1 MSSTPTSVTPQPP
14 AARPDL
20 TVVIP
25 VFNEVENIGPVIEEV
40 LAALADRSAELLIVD
55 DGSDDGTG
63 AVVEGMLATNPQLRF
78 VLHPNR
84 AGKSA
89 ALRTGA
95 LQARGR
101 WMATMDGDGQDD
113 PKDMLAL
120 TGEVDLSTIGTVGIV
135 GGVRKQRT
143 DGNNRKYASRFAN
156 GLRRSLLKDDCPDT
170 ACGLKLLPVDVFLS
184 LPFFDAV
191 HRYLPALVQHF
202 GYEARYVPVDNRPRV
217 HGASKY
223 SNIGRAFAGLFD
235 LMGVIWLMRRTHYPS
250 KELLLRPYE
259 DKA

>member
-1 MSSTPTSVTPQPP
+1 MTPSPEPQD
-14 AARPDL
+14 APDL

-25 VFNEVENIGPVIEEV
+25 VFNEKENIEAVIDEV
-40 LAALADRSAELLIVD
+40 LGAISDRAAELLIVD

-63 AVVEGMLATNPQLRF
+63 ALVAELAETRPQLRF
-78 VLHPNR
+78 IQHPNR

-95 LQARGR
+95 LNAHGR

-120 TGEVDLSTIGTVGIV
+120 TEQVDLKTIGTVGIV

-143 DGNNRKYASRFAN
+143 DGANRKWASRFAN
-156 GLRRSLLKDDCPDT
+156 KLRRSLLKDDCPDT
-170 ACGLKLLPVDVFLS
+170 ACGLKLLPRDVFLS

-202 GYEARYVPVDNRPRV
+202 GYEARYVPVDNRPRQ
-217 HGASKY
+217 HGVSKY
-223 SNIGRAFAGLFD
+223 SNLGRAAAGFFD
-235 LMGVIWLMRRTHYPS
+235 LMGVMWLMRRTHYPS
-250 KELLLRPYE
+250 RDLLLRPDE
-259 DKA
+259 TKT

>member
-1 MSSTPTSVTPQPP
+1 MSDQNAAPIAAPSTDPL
-14 AARPDL
+14 L

-25 VFNEVENIGPVIEEV
+25 VFNERENIEPVIEEV
-40 LAALADRSAELLIVD
+40 LAAIANEPAELLIVD
-55 DGSDDGTG
+55 DGSEDGTG
-63 AVVEGMLATNPQLRF
+63 DVVAAMVPNHPRLRF
-78 VLHPNR
+78 VQHPNR

-95 LQARGR
+95 LHARGI

-120 TGEVDLSTIGTVGIV
+120 TKEVDLSTIGKVGVV

-143 DGNNRKYASRFAN
+143 DGANRKWASRLAN
-156 GLRRSLLKDDCPDT
+156 NLRRSLLNDDCPDT
-170 ACGLKLLPVDVFLS
+170 ACGLKLMPVDVFLS

-191 HRYLPALVQHF
+191 HRYFPALIQHF
-202 GYEARYVPVDNRPRV
+202 GYEARYVPVDNRPRQ
-217 HGASKY
+217 HGVSKY

-235 LMGVIWLMRRTHYPS
+235 LMGVMWLMRRTHYPS
-250 KELLLRPYE
+250 RELLLRPRE
-259 DKA
+259 TNK